1 MTSKQ
6 LAAISTKGQVVWY
19 DNLSREVLE
28 DGSLKELIAQGVTGL
43 TSNPTIFDNAISNSD
58 RYDHAIKEC
67 LKETDSLDEICESLF
82 VQDVGAAAD
91 LLLPVWES
99 TGGIDGYAS
108 LEVSPELAYDVQG
121 TVRSAKRLWGRL
133 DRPNVMIKVPATP
146 EGVVAI
152 GELLREG
159 INVNVT
165 LIFSTQRYEEV
176 ARCYVDALKDR
187 KAAGGQIGAIS
198 SVASFFVSRLDSQVS
213 KELKALGKD
222 ETLFEGKI
230 SVANC
235 RLAYEIFEKYFLEGE
250 FVSMGARVQKP
261 LWAST
266 STKSER
272 LHPTFYVEQLVAP
285 HTVNTMPPATLA
297 ACLQSVSPQSLL
309 EMQAES
315 ARACFTALEAEGVD
329 IKKVFK
335 DLTEEGVEKFA
346 DSFKSLLGSLEKKC
360 ALLK

>member
-6 LAAISTKGQVVWY
+6 LAAIANKGQVVWY

-28 DGSLKELIAQGVTGL
+28 DGSLRELIVQGVSGL

-58 RYDHAIKEC
+58 RYDQAIKQC
-67 LKETDSLDEICESLF
+67 LKETDSLDEICETLF

-91 LLLPVWES
+91 LLLPVWEK
-99 TGGIDGYAS
+99 TGGLDGYAS
-108 LEVSPELAYDVQG
+108 LEVSPGLAYDVKG
-121 TVRSAKRLWGRL
+121 TVSSAKRLWKRL
-133 DRPNVMIKVPATP
+133 NRPNVMIKVPATS
-146 EGVVAI
+146 EGVIAI

-176 ARCYVDALKDR
+176 ARCYVDALKAR
-187 KAAGGQIGAIS
+187 KAAGGSIDAIS

-213 KELKALGKD
+213 KELKAQGKD
-222 ETLFEGKI
+222 EALFEGKI

-235 RLAYEIFEKYFLEGE
+235 RLAYEIFEKYFLQDE
-250 FVSMGARVQKP
+250 FVSLGARVQKP

-272 LHPTFYVEQLVAP
+272 LHATFYVEQLVAP

-297 ACLQSVSPQSLL
+297 ACLQSVSPQSLSD
-309 EMQAES
+309 MQPDS
-315 ARACFTALEAEGVD
+315 ARACFSDLEAQGVD
-329 IKKVFK
+329 LEKVFQ

-346 DSFKSLLGSLEKKC
+346 ESFKSLLGSLEKKC